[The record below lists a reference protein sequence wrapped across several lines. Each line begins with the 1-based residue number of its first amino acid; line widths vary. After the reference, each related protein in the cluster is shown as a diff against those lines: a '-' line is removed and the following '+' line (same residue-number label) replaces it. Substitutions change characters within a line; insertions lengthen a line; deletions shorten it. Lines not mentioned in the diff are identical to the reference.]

1 MGLRPPSAGSS
12 GTYKSAWASATAYS
26 ANDIVTTPAGALV
39 SRITAGT
46 SGAAYDTTEA
56 AAWKPVAASQIAD
69 VRTFGA
75 KCDARRVTD
84 AACTINQATIT
95 SATAAFTQADVGKRV
110 YVLQTGVLK
119 VVSTIASVQSATQAT
134 AANTSAAT
142 FTGGVMHIG
151 TDDSAA
157 IQAAINSGAPVVF
170 IPDSCVQHSTVL
182 LRNGLVLMGA
192 GTNSDPGT
200 SYSSGTG
207 PQALRA
213 NGYKAPTTLVAFG
226 GSGSMIALDTLGGE
240 SDFAV
245 RRIGIELRK
254 SSDANSSRTAGCRGV
269 FVRPGCQRFWIE
281 VEGSDGSNGIVIESS
296 VFGYI
301 DSHWRDAR
309 NHNLVL
315 LGSVSQITTGPQ
327 SLFQVVDAYGAEG
340 AAGTTNPANVAV
352 LKNGTLIPRNIQ
364 FNHRLWDETGL
375 GFNDHSCLY
384 IDSCKDVTLQDFI
397 MYPPSG
403 YGIYLG
409 AEVQDVTIRRGT
421 LEPYIVGSPRIP
433 VNTIFIASGAQ
444 RVILEDVRTNP
455 GGGGDISDAG
465 TATVYR
471 NVNGQTSV
479 KTKASAPIAG
489 DFAGLPAGV
498 MRGPILNTADL
509 KLYFLMPDGTVK
521 SLAALT

>member
-84 AACTINQATIT
+84 A
-95 SATAAFTQADVGKRV
+95 
-110 YVLQTGVLK
+110 
-119 VVSTIASVQSATQAT
+119 
-134 AANTSAAT
+134 
-142 FTGGVMHIG
+142 
-151 TDDSAA
+151 
-157 IQAAINSGAPVVF
+157 
-170 IPDSCVQHSTVL
+170 
-182 LRNGLVLMGA
+182 GA

-433 VNTIFIASGAQ
+433 VNTIFIA
-444 RVILEDVRTNP
+444 ILEDVRTNP